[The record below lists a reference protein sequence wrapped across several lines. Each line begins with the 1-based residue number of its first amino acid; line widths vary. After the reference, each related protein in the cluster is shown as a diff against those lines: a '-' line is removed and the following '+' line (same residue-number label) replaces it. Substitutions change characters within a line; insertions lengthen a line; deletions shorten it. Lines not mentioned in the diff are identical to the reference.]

1 MPVVLPRMRTRPFG
15 HLLRALRASIISLL
29 AIALLMVAVACSG
42 DEPPPGT
49 ATSDQTDTTGAVG
62 ALTGG
67 LPVAPMAGFRD
78 LGPLLGLPGE
88 VPSYSVTAA
97 DMNSDG
103 WTDLVISRHG
113 LAGTLLTSRIRA
125 DAPLGFVRSF
135 RFHDDLHGRVDR
147 HGCAVSDVDLDGLRD
162 VYCAKGAQHGT
173 VRKWNELWIQN
184 PDGTFTDR
192 ASEYGVE
199 DIWGRG
205 RIPIFLDLNH
215 DRRPDLFVS
224 NDAAR
229 ADGRPTPNRTFV
241 GRPGA
246 FRQVRLGVTEEI
258 GGRCAAAADYD
269 GNGWDDLFVCGDD
282 RIHLFRREPSGFRDV
297 TQSVGLPMIAAT
309 AARFG
314 DLDGDGRLDLAY
326 VNERGL
332 TVALQGRRQRFAVAW
347 RLPLR
352 HGHGLAVGDPD
363 GDRDL
368 DIFVVEGCVNGRD
381 MPDRFV
387 RVGGDGSFTPE
398 HVAPVSAGCGDTAEA
413 FDFDGDGMDEF
424 VVLNGGG
431 AGETEGHRGP
441 EQLLTFGDWRLP
453 GSS

>member
-1 MPVVLPRMRTRPFG
+1 MRTRPFG
-15 HLLRALRASIISLL
+15 HRLRAVRASDISLL
-29 AIALLMVAVACSG
+29 ALALLLFAVACSG
-42 DEPPPGT
+42 DEPLPGAS
-49 ATSDQTDTTGAVG
+49 ATPERTDTTGATG
-62 ALTGG
+62 APTGG
-67 LPVAPMAGFRD
+67 PRPDPMAGFRD
-78 LGPLLGLPGE
+78 LGPLLGLPDE

-113 LAGTLLTSRIRA
+113 LAGTLLTSRVRA
-125 DAPLGFVRSF
+125 EAPLGFVRSF

-147 HGCAVSDVDLDGLRD
+147 HGCAVSDVDLDGLQD
-162 VYCAKGAQHGT
+162 VYCVKGARQGT

-192 ASEYGVE
+192 ANEYGVE
-199 DIWGRG
+199 DVWGRG
-205 RIPIFLDLNH
+205 RVPVFLDLDH
-215 DRRPDLFVS
+215 DRWPDLFVG

-229 ADGRPTPNRTFV
+229 ADGRPTPGRTFV
-241 GRPGA
+241 GGRGA
-246 FRQVRLGVTEEI
+246 FRQVRLGVTKEI

-297 TQSVGLPMIAAT
+297 TESVGLPAVAAT

-326 VNERGL
+326 LNDRGL
-332 TVALQGRRQRFAVAW
+332 TVALQGRRERFAVAW

-368 DIFVVEGCVNGRD
+368 DLFVVEGCVNGRD
-381 MPDRFV
+381 VPDRFV
-387 RVGGDGSFTPE
+387 RAGGDGTFAAEP
-398 HVAPVSAGCGDTAEA
+398 VARVSAGCGDTAEA

-431 AGETEGHRGP
+431 AGETEGQRGP
-441 EQLLTFGDWRLP
+441 EQLLTLGDWRPP